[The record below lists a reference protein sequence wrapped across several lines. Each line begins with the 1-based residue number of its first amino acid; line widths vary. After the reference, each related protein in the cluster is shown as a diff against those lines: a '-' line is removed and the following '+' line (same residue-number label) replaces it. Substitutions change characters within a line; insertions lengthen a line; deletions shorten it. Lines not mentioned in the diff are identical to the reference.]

1 MWIGYSAKIQELH
14 CGAYSQWRSANKRG
28 STGSRF
34 KSIRDIAISW
44 RNACCSIAWK
54 TLRRPRIFLW
64 VGQRSKTTEGKTIV
78 CQADNFVPLVVPGS
92 STSSGSNSSSTST
105 LQDLSSTSPAQEW
118 SDELAPR
125 EWCGSHPKTQNKNKK
140 RDGNRDSDER
150 LRDLPEW
157 LEEFKDNLE
166 DTELHAPA
174 RISQDSDLERPT
186 KVESKSKKHS
196 IFPNSQKTDIAK
208 SVRGPELQGPLAED
222 ALAKL
227 YFKQKTLVTW

>member
-1 MWIGYSAKIQELH
+1 MT
-14 CGAYSQWRSANKRG
+14 R
-28 STGSRF
+28 
-34 KSIRDIAISW
+34 
-44 RNACCSIAWK
+44 
-54 TLRRPRIFLW
+54 
-64 VGQRSKTTEGKTIV
+64 EGKTIV

-92 STSSGSNSSSTST
+92 STSSGSNSSSAST
-105 LQDLSSTSPAQEW
+105 LQDLSSTSPAEER

-125 EWCGSHPKTQNKNKK
+125 EWYGSHPKTQNKNKK

-157 LEEFKDNLE
+157 LEEFTDDLE

-174 RISQDSDLERPT
+174 RISQDSDLERSYECGIKNQGST
-186 KVESKSKKHS
+186 VF
-196 IFPNSQKTDIAK
+196 IPNPQKTDIAK

-227 YFKQKTLVTW
+227 YFKQKTLVT